1 MLESEGEKSLD
12 SVSLG
17 EGYNTV
23 KKGPGL
29 CAIDPPL
36 EFQDTPPEIGGRR
49 ARLCYTPD
57 PIHRRPVSRNSLSS
71 RLSSSHNSLSVPVAN
86 KADDSSFITSAMSHD
101 VLTTIT
107 DMYNVP
113 FDSDIY
119 TLPVDSLRPCSQRP
133 KRQHR
138 YIAIN
143 KTKQS
148 YFIQK
153 GYKLVFILMYSL

>member
-1 MLESEGEKSLD
+1 MD

-23 KKGPGL
+23 KKNTSL
-29 CAIDPPL
+29 VAIDPPL
-36 EFQDTPPEIGGRR
+36 EFQDTPPGP
-49 ARLCYTPD
+49 RLCFTPD
-57 PIHRRPVSRNSLSS
+57 TLSRRPASRNSLTS
-71 RLSSSHNSLSVPVAN
+71 RLSSSHNSLSVPTAN

-119 TLPVDSLRPCSQRP
+119 TLPVDTLHPCPQRP
-133 KRQHR
+133 KRHR
-138 YIAIN
+138 
-143 KTKQS
+143 
-148 YFIQK
+148 
-153 GYKLVFILMYSL
+153 